1 MKAPSPSQPIFETG
15 TRLGTTYT
23 VEAFLGAG
31 AYGQVYRVT
40 HRYLGRQ
47 ALKVFPPGGLP
58 PTQNFLHEARV
69 LVSLTHPNIVRI
81 FDANVVETPSGPL
94 PYLAMEF
101 IEGETLGRLL
111 RQRVRLGLAEAT
123 ALARDLADGLS
134 EAHQL
139 DPPLLH
145 LDLTTENVM
154 VTSYR
159 GRLHAKIADF
169 GIAAQVHPT
178 TRMAR
183 AQGTLYY
190 MAPEMFW
197 GYATPASDV
206 YMLGFLIYWLY
217 AGVPPYPTPTVP
229 PDASTRDWADAIQ
242 RSRNVPAPPLTRFRL
257 DIPPA
262 LSELIAKALSPDPSA
277 RYPNA
282 TVLWAA
288 LQAV

>member
-1 MKAPSPSQPIFETG
+1 M
-15 TRLGTTYT
+15 
-23 VEAFLGAG
+23 
-31 AYGQVYRVT
+31 
-40 HRYLGRQ
+40 
-47 ALKVFPPGGLP
+47 
-58 PTQNFLHEARV
+58 
-69 LVSLTHPNIVRI
+69 
-81 FDANVVETPSGPL
+81 
-94 PYLAMEF
+94 
-101 IEGETLGRLL
+101 
-111 RQRVRLGLAEAT
+111 GLAEAT
-123 ALARDLADGLS
+123 ALACDLADGLS

-154 VTSYR
+154 VTQYR

-178 TRMAR
+178 THMAR

-217 AGVPPYPTPTVP
+217 AGAPPFPIPTLVPE
-229 PDASTRDWADAIQ
+229 ASTRDWADAIQ
-242 RSRNVPAPPLTRFRL
+242 QSRNVPAPPLTRFRL
-257 DIPPA
+257 DIPPPLA
-262 LSELIAKALSPDPSA
+262 ALIAKALSPDPSQ

-282 TVLWAA
+282 KAFWADLRA
-288 LQAV
+288 A